1 MVDGVTELVGKSR
14 RIPFVLH
21 TNPSALEVS
30 STSGLIFLGHSYVLV
45 PQMAPLDD
53 TEIERLSP
61 AKIRILLVLPWEG
74 IPRSTSGVIISIDMG
89 GIRSSESSNDYVR
102 KHMPYDTKDFG
113 IYSESP
119 LLSFGD
125 NICKGLLLPAG

>member
-53 TEIERLSP
+53 TEIERYHLGLS
-61 AKIRILLVLPWEG
+61 KKRCGGGGRKGGCGGEWGVGEWSLV
-74 IPRSTSGVIISIDMG
+74 SGWRGCGVG
-89 GIRSSESSNDYVR
+89 VG
-102 KHMPYDTKDFG
+102 
-113 IYSESP
+113 
-119 LLSFGD
+119 
-125 NICKGLLLPAG
+125 